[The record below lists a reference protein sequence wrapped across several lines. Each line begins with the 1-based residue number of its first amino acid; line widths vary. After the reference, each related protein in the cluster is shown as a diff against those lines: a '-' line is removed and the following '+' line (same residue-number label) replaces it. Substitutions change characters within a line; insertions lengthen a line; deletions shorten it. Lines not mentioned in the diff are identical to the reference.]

1 MSTTSTRTGR
11 VIAPAKIVENKKKR
25 GRPMPRT
32 PIPEVKKMDAEEEH
46 YLATR
51 RVNSM
56 HQSFMR
62 EVVVPSRKGKL

>member
-1 MSTTSTRTGR
+1 M
-11 VIAPAKIVENKKKR
+11 PKKTVPVAVPKDDR
-25 GRPMPRT
+25 D
-32 PIPEVKKMDAEEEH
+32 ED
-46 YLATR
+46 YLRAR

>member
-1 MSTTSTRTGR
+1 M
-11 VIAPAKIVENKKKR
+11 PKK
-25 GRPMPRT
+25 PMPVAK
-32 PIPEVKKMDAEEEH
+32 PADASDED
-46 YLATR
+46 YLRAR

>member
-1 MSTTSTRTGR
+1 
-11 VIAPAKIVENKKKR
+11 
-25 GRPMPRT
+25 MPRT